1 MAMGLLFQD
10 VRFGARLLWKDKG
23 FAVTAV
29 ATLAICIA
37 ANTAIFSVINSVVLK
52 PLPVPD
58 SDRILLMYNSYPN
71 AGVDRASNGVP
82 DYYDRLRDLT
92 VFQEQ
97 AMYQDQGLTIGE
109 KGSVERVLGYGVTP
123 SFFRL
128 LRVQPVLGRIFT
140 QEEGERGNERKVI
153 LSYPLWQ
160 KLYGGDK
167 SILGKDLRIYGNP
180 FTIVG
185 VMPKDFLYLESEV
198 RLWRPLAFSPEQKQA
213 RHSNSWEMIGR
224 LKPGATVQ
232 QAQAQLNAL
241 NAANLDRFPEMKG
254 ILINVGFRTKV
265 FRLQDEVVRDIK
277 RVLYLLWGG
286 VLFVLLIGAVNIANL
301 MLARSSARTKELA
314 TRFALGAGRW
324 RVTRQMM
331 TESILLMACSAVIG
345 LLLGY
350 WGLRVLNTVGL
361 TRIPRGSE
369 IALNGNVVLFILGL
383 ALAVG
388 IAIGMI
394 PMAHA
399 LKVNMTSVLREEMRS
414 GASSRG
420 SRMWRDALVVAQ
432 VALALVLLI
441 GAGLL
446 LASFRQVLAVN
457 PGFATRQVLTG
468 SVAMPSVRY
477 KGDTELR
484 SFMTRALE
492 KIRALPGIQ
501 AAGATDS
508 IPMGSNSSDSVI
520 LAEGYAMQPGESL
533 VSPNQIVVTPG
544 YFEAM
549 RIPLVEGRFFDER
562 DNKDAS
568 RVVIVD
574 QRLARKFWPHSSP
587 IGRRMWRPGSAEGLT
602 HPDKNAEWFTVVGV
616 VGSTKVRAL
625 VDPDE
630 RVGIYYFPY
639 DQSPRDLITFAVRAA
654 MEPRSLIS
662 ATRNAVTE
670 LDAELPLYDIHTME
684 ERIDESLITRRS
696 PMLLALGFGLV
707 ALFLAALG
715 IYGVLAYMVAQRT
728 KEIGIRMALG
738 CSAEAIFKLILK
750 EGALIV
756 GIGFA
761 FGLAGAI
768 ALGQYVKSVL
778 YSVRPMEPS
787 VLAWVAGILA
797 FAALV
802 ACILPARRA
811 TRVDPI
817 IALRQE

>member
-1 MAMGLLFQD
+1 MAMDLLLQD
-10 VRFGARLLWKDKG
+10 LRFGARLLWKNKG

-52 PLPVPD
+52 PLPVPE

-92 VFQEQ
+92 VFEEQ
-97 AMYQDQGLTIGE
+97 ALYQDQGLTIGE
-109 KGSVERVLGYGVTP
+109 KGSVERLLGYGVTP

-128 LRVQPVLGRIFT
+128 LRAKPALGRIFT
-140 QEEGERGNERKVI
+140 EEEGERGNERKVV
-153 LSYPLWQ
+153 LSHALWQ
-160 KLYGGDK
+160 RLYGGDR

-185 VMPKDFLYLESEV
+185 VMPKDFLYLDPEV

-224 LKPGATVQ
+224 LKPGATLQ

-241 NAANLDRFPEMKG
+241 NAANLERFPEFKN
-254 ILINVGFRTKV
+254 ILINAGFRTKI

-277 RVLYLLWGG
+277 GVLYLLWGG

-301 MLARSSARTKELA
+301 MLARSSVRTKELA

-324 RVTRQMM
+324 RVARQLT
-331 TESILLMACSAVIG
+331 TESVLLTSCSAVIG
-345 LLLGY
+345 MLLGY

-361 TRIPRGSE
+361 NRIPRGGE
-369 IALNGNVVLFILGL
+369 IAMSGTVVLFILGL

-388 IAIGMI
+388 IFVGMI

-399 LKVNMTSVLREEMRS
+399 LRINMTSLLREEMRS

-420 SRMWRDALVVAQ
+420 SRAWRDALVVAQ

-492 KIRALPGIQ
+492 KIRALPGVL

-508 IPMGSNSSDSVI
+508 IPMGGNSSDSVI
-520 LAEGYAMQPGESL
+520 LAEGYVMQTGESL
-533 VSPNQIVVTPG
+533 VSPNQIVATPG

-549 RIPLVEGRFFDER
+549 QIPLIEGRFFDER
-562 DNKDAS
+562 DNKDA
-568 RVVIVD
+568 RRAVIVD
-574 QRLARKFWPHSSP
+574 QRLARRFWPHSSP
-587 IGRRMWRPGSAEGLT
+587 IGKRMWRPGSAEGLT

-630 RVGIYYFPY
+630 RVGIYYFSY

-654 MEPRSLIS
+654 MEPSSLIG
-662 ATRNAVTE
+662 AARNAITE

-696 PMLLALGFGLV
+696 PMLLSMGFGLV

-750 EGALIV
+750 EGVFIV
-756 GIGFA
+756 GIGFTL
-761 FGLAGAI
+761 GLAGAI
-768 ALGQYVKSVL
+768 ALGKYVKSVL
-778 YSVRPMEPS
+778 YGVRPMEPS

>member
-1 MAMGLLFQD
+1 LL
-10 VRFGARLLWKDKG
+10 RA
-23 FAVTAV
+23 
-29 ATLAICIA
+29 
-37 ANTAIFSVINSVVLK
+37 K
-52 PLPVPD
+52 PL
-58 SDRILLMYNSYPN
+58 
-71 AGVDRASNGVP
+71 
-82 DYYDRLRDLT
+82 
-92 VFQEQ
+92 
-97 AMYQDQGLTIGE
+97 
-109 KGSVERVLGYGVTP
+109 
-123 SFFRL
+123 
-128 LRVQPVLGRIFT
+128 LGRIFT
-140 QEEGERGNERKVI
+140 QKDGEQGNERKVI
-153 LSYPLWQ
+153 LSYALWQ
-160 KLYGGDK
+160 KLYGGDR

-185 VMPKDFLYLESEV
+185 VMPKDFLYLDPEV
-198 RLWRPLAFSPEQKQA
+198 RLWRPLAFSLERKQA

-224 LKPGATVQ
+224 LKPGATLQ
-232 QAQAQLNAL
+232 QAQAQLNSL

-254 ILINVGFRTKV
+254 VLINAGFHTKV
-265 FRLQDEVVRDIK
+265 FRLQDEVVRAI
-277 RVLYLLWGG
+277 RGVLYLLWGG

-324 RVTRQMM
+324 RVIRQLM
-331 TESILLMACSAVIG
+331 TESVLLTACSAVIG

-361 TRIPRGSE
+361 NRIPRGSE

-383 ALAVG
+383 GFAVG
-388 IAIGMI
+388 VAIGMI

-420 SRMWRDALVVAQ
+420 SRVWRDALVVAQ
-432 VALALVLLI
+432 VALALILLI

-446 LASFRQVLAVN
+446 LASFQRVLAIN

-477 KGDTELR
+477 KGDTDLR

-492 KIRALPGIQ
+492 KIRPLPGVL

-520 LAEGYAMQPGESL
+520 LAEGYVMQPGESL
-533 VSPNQIVVTPG
+533 VSPNQIVATPG

-549 RIPLVEGRFFDER
+549 RIPLIEGRFFDDR
-562 DNKDAS
+562 DNKDAP

-587 IGRRMWRPGSAEGLT
+587 IGKRMWRPGSAEGLT
-602 HPDKNAEWFTVVGV
+602 HPDKDAEWYTVVGV
-616 VGSTKVRAL
+616 VGSTKLRAL

-639 DQSPRDLITFAVRAA
+639 SQSPRDLITFAVRAA
-654 MEPRSLIS
+654 MEPSSLVS
-662 ATRNAVTE
+662 AVRNAITE
-670 LDAELPLYDIHTME
+670 LDPELPLYDIRTME

-696 PMLLALGFGLV
+696 PVLLSMGFGLV

-728 KEIGIRMALG
+728 KEIGIRIALG
-738 CSAEAIFKLILK
+738 CSEQAVFKLILQ
-750 EGALIV
+750 EGVLIV

-761 FGLAGAI
+761 LGLAGAI
-768 ALGQYVKSVL
+768 ALGKYVKSVL

-787 VLAWVAGILA
+787 VLAWVTGILA
-797 FAALV
+797 VAALV